1 MSRAYACIISDDAKR
16 DEAVLLAV
24 AGEFSYAVEKL
35 DDGVLFDVRGLE
47 KLVGG
52 PKEIAGRMIAKLKE
66 NGLAARVAVADTTE
80 TAVLLARENR
90 STDRAAFPADIG
102 YLPLDDLQIDDDTL
116 GVLYDLGIGS
126 VRELLQIPRQE
137 LIRRYGQEFA
147 KVLDVV
153 TRKKAKPIAPNVR
166 ESSAA
171 WKYDLDFP
179 VDDFEQLIF
188 VVNRGLDNLLEQAA
202 HQALSTEQL
211 DISFKLRDKTETTYE
226 IKTSFPTLEKNFWLK
241 LINLRIAL
249 APPESEI
256 LSVKVVAHFT
266 RPRPDQRGLYAVS
279 RPEPESLLLTLNKIR
294 KLVGV
299 ENVGVPVLVDERSAR
314 PFTLDPE
321 AIPKGKERIEMR
333 DENAVVALSYFDP
346 PMPADVWINDSRLS
360 FLRTQHFSGRV
371 VEYSGVWRAGS
382 MWWDRSWSLQ
392 EWDVEI
398 EGQGIY
404 RLAKTET
411 QWLITGEYD

>member
-16 DEAVLLAV
+16 DEQILLAV
-24 AGEFSYAVEKL
+24 AGEFSYAVQRM
-35 DDGVLFDVRGLE
+35 DDGVLFDIRGLE

-52 PKEIAGRMIAKLKE
+52 PKEIARRIVAKLKE
-66 NGLAARVAVADTTE
+66 NDLECRVAVADTTE

-90 STDRAAFPADIG
+90 STDRAAFPSDIG
-102 YLPLDDLQIDDDTL
+102 HLPLDDLEIDGDAL

-126 VRELLQIPRQE
+126 VRDLLQIPRE
-137 LIRRYGQEFA
+137 DLVRRYGQEIA

-153 TRKKAKPIAPNVR
+153 TRKKARPLAPNVR
-166 ESSAA
+166 ETSAA

-188 VVNRGLDNLLEQAA
+188 VVNRGLDNLLGHAA
-202 HQALSTEQL
+202 HDALSTEQL
-211 DISFKLRDKTETTYE
+211 DITFKLRDKTEKKYE

-256 LSVKVVAHFT
+256 MSVRVVAHFT

-294 KLVGV
+294 KLVGE

-314 PFTLDPE
+314 PFSLDPE
-321 AIPKGKERIEMR
+321 AMPKGKERIEVR
-333 DENAVVALSYFDP
+333 SEHSVVALSYFEP
-346 PMPADVWINDSRLS
+346 PVAADVWIKDNRLS
-360 FLRTQHFSGRV
+360 FLKTQHFGGRV

-382 MWWDRSWSLQ
+382 MWWDKRWSLE
-392 EWDVEI
+392 EWDVEV
-398 EGQGIY
+398 ENHGVY
-404 RLAKTET
+404 RLAKTESE
-411 QWLITGEYD
+411 WLITGEYD